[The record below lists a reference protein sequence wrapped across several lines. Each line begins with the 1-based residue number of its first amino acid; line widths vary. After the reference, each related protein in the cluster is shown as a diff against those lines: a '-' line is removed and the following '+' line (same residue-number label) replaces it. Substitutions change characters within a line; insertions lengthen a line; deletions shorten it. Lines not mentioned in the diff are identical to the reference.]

1 MKFKIILLLK
11 GPKGSIY
18 TLLEEN
24 SAISEFEK
32 ALIEYHD
39 LKGEQ
44 KYNDL
49 RAYLLAMCNSFGFS
63 QDRFRYENLK
73 GIEGLYALNKTKDYR
88 FYLYHNSTQ
97 QILLTGGGIKQVKL
111 YQQSGKLNFVAKYV
125 ISISKLLWE
134 NRELTLAGLCENEVI
149 IEVDWTGA
157 IVNTDDI
164 LEEME
169 RKNGKRD

>member
-1 MKFKIILLLK
+1 MKFKIILFLK

-24 SAISEFEK
+24 SAISELEK
-32 ALIEYHD
+32 ALIEYRKFRD
-39 LKGEQ
+39 EQ

-49 RAYLLAMCNSFGFS
+49 LAYLLAMCNSFGFQ
-63 QDRFRYENLK
+63 QDRFRDENLT
-73 GIEGLYALNKTKDYR
+73 GLEGLYALNKTKDYR
-88 FYLYHNSTQ
+88 FYLYHNSTE

-134 NRELTLAGLCENEVI
+134 NRELTLAGLCENEVL

-169 RKNGKRD
+169 RKNGK